1 MDHQRFAEFEAILKD
16 AKSLTREMLKLTKRD
31 LEKLAEMERRLMG
44 TGVLIEPSCGSG
56 GLFTS

>member
-31 LEKLAEMERRLMG
+31 LEKLDEMECRL
-44 TGVLIEPSCGSG
+44 T
-56 GLFTS
+56 TR